1 MHSYSILVF
10 AGAASVQLNHVAAK
24 GQPRRRRLDGATVV
38 DLAQDWVV
46 DTNAEAEA
54 RLDAAVAGDI
64 LSYALVQGGRIVAEH
79 YRDGRDA
86 SSTAALWSVTKSW
99 MALLIGTLEKDGL
112 LTRRS
117 TLGELFGAADWTQ
130 VSDAAAKKRV
140 TVEDILQME
149 SGFEED
155 GSLFYEQ
162 HDLVGVLNF
171 GTFDASETGAFH
183 YQNNHLLSYVVLEV
197 TGLTPLEY
205 ASEKV
210 FPALGV
216 DPSELSWWANNEGV
230 SYGAFG
236 LFMCARQMLKLG
248 QLMLQGGDDLVTP
261 AWVSDTFTDSTSG
274 DPGWAGYGYLWWLPR
289 WETSYLAIG
298 YNGQFVAIYPD
309 HDAMFVIQSDD
320 TTSDASSWDLLGEV
334 PSVIA
339 GLPPAPT
346 PAPSSQSPRPTPAPT
361 QLRGGSSGSSS
372 GGSDEVL
379 DGASIGLLVGV
390 VFLAAAVAGGAF
402 YYRLSKRATWL
413 APVVELARREAAAFC
428 TQCGAA
434 RACGAD
440 FCTSCGTPFV
450 DERLPP

>member
-1 MHSYSILVF
+1 MLWR
-10 AGAASVQLNHVAAK
+10 VAWLACACV
-24 GQPRRRRLDGATVV
+24 GTTAV

-54 RLDAAVAGDI
+54 RLDAAVAGDV
-64 LSYALVQGGRIVAEH
+64 LSYALVHGGRIVAEH

-112 LTRRS
+112 LTRQS

-130 VSDAAAKKRV
+130 VSDAAAKQQV

-155 GSLFYEQ
+155 GWLFEHYFGG
-162 HDLVGVLNF
+162 LVGALNF
-171 GTFDASETGAFH
+171 GTFVASETGQFN
-183 YQNNHLLSYVVLEV
+183 YQNHHLLSYVVYEL
-197 TGLTPLEY
+197 TGLTPLAY
-205 ASEKV
+205 ASQNV
-210 FPALGV
+210 FPALGIE
-216 DPSELSWWANNEGV
+216 PSELAWDANSEGV

-236 LFMCARQMLKLG
+236 LYMCARQMLKLG

-309 HDAMFVIQSDD
+309 HDAVFVIQSDD

-346 PAPSSQSPRPTPAPT
+346 PAPSTPTAMAARAPTRRPTSAPA
-361 QLRGGSSGSSS
+361 GGSSGSAS
-372 GGSDEVL
+372 GASDEVL

-402 YYRLSKRATWL
+402 YYRLSKRAVPRP
-413 APVVELARREAAAFC
+413 APVVELATAAFC
-428 TQCGAA
+428 AQCGAA
-434 RACGAD
+434 RACGAN

>member
-1 MHSYSILVF
+1 MLWR
-10 AGAASVQLNHVAAK
+10 VAWLACACV
-24 GQPRRRRLDGATVV
+24 GTTVV
-38 DLAQDWVV
+38 DLSQDWVV
-46 DTNAEAEA
+46 DTNLFAEA

-64 LSYALVQGGRIVAEH
+64 LSYALVHGGRIVSEY
-79 YRDGRDA
+79 YRAGRDE

-117 TLGELFGAADWTQ
+117 TLGELFDAVDWARA
-130 VSDAAAKKRV
+130 SDAAAKKLV

-155 GSLFYEQ
+155 GWLFYQQ

-171 GTFDASETGAFH
+171 GTFDASETGEFH

-205 ASEKV
+205 ASETV
-210 FPALGV
+210 FPALGI

-274 DPGWAGYGYLWWLPR
+274 DPGSAGYGYLWWLPR
-289 WETSYLAIG
+289 DETTKSYVAYG
-298 YNGQFVAIYPD
+298 HNGQIVAVVPD
-309 HDAMFVIQSDD
+309 SDAVFVIQSDD

-346 PAPSSQSPRPTPAPT
+346 PAPSTPTAMAARAPT
-361 QLRGGSSGSSS
+361 RMPTSAPAGGSSGSAS
-372 GGSDEVL
+372 GASDEVL

-402 YYRLSKRATWL
+402 YYRLSKRAVPRP
-413 APVVELARREAAAFC
+413 APVVELAAAAFC
-428 TQCGAA
+428 AQCGAA
-434 RACGAD
+434 RACGAN
-440 FCTSCGTPFV
+440 FCTSCGAPFV

>member
-1 MHSYSILVF
+1 MDGPADWH
-10 AGAASVQLNHVAAK
+10 AG
-24 GQPRRRRLDGATVV
+24 
-38 DLAQDWVV
+38 
-46 DTNAEAEA
+46 E
-54 RLDAAVAGDI
+54 
-64 LSYALVQGGRIVAEH
+64 GRA
-79 YRDGRDA
+79 
-86 SSTAALWSVTKSW
+86 
-99 MALLIGTLEKDGL
+99 

-171 GTFDASETGAFH
+171 GTFDASETGEFH

-197 TGLTPLEY
+197 TGLTSLEY

-274 DPGWAGYGYLWWLPR
+274 DPGLGRLRVPLVAPAVGDVLP
-289 WETSYLAIG
+289 G
-298 YNGQFVAIYPD
+298 
-309 HDAMFVIQSDD
+309 
-320 TTSDASSWDLLGEV
+320 
-334 PSVIA
+334 
-339 GLPPAPT
+339 
-346 PAPSSQSPRPTPAPT
+346 
-361 QLRGGSSGSSS
+361 
-372 GGSDEVL
+372 
-379 DGASIGLLVGV
+379 
-390 VFLAAAVAGGAF
+390 
-402 YYRLSKRATWL
+402 YRL
-413 APVVELARREAAAFC
+413 
-428 TQCGAA
+428 
-434 RACGAD
+434 
-440 FCTSCGTPFV
+440 
-450 DERLPP
+450 

>member
-1 MHSYSILVF
+1 MLWR
-10 AGAASVQLNHVAAK
+10 VALLARACV
-24 GQPRRRRLDGATVV
+24 GITVV
-38 DLAQDWVV
+38 DLSQDWVV

-54 RLDAAVAGDI
+54 RLDAAVASDI
-64 LSYALVQGGRIVAEH
+64 LSYALVHGGRIVSEY
-79 YRDGRDA
+79 YRAGRDE

-99 MALLIGTLEKDGL
+99 MSLIIGTLEKDGL
-112 LTRRS
+112 LTRQS
-117 TLGELFGAADWTQ
+117 TLGELFDAVDWTQ
-130 VSDAAAKKRV
+130 VSDAAAKKLV

-155 GSLFYEQ
+155 GWLFEHYLGG
-162 HDLVGVLNF
+162 LVGALNF
-171 GTFDASETGAFH
+171 GTFVASETGRFN
-183 YQNNHLLSYVVLEV
+183 YQNHHLLSYVVYEL
-197 TGLTPLEY
+197 TGLTPLAY
-205 ASEKV
+205 ASQNV
-210 FPALGV
+210 FPALGIE
-216 DPSELSWWANNEGV
+216 PSELAWDANSEGV

-236 LFMCARQMLKLG
+236 LYMCARQMLKLG

-261 AWVSDTFTDSTSG
+261 AWAADTFTDSTSG

-289 WETSYLAIG
+289 DEASYLAIG

-309 HDAMFVIQSDD
+309 HDAVFVIQSDD

-346 PAPSSQSPRPTPAPT
+346 PAPSTPTLRPTSAPA
-361 QLRGGSSGSSS
+361 GGSSGSSS

-413 APVVELARREAAAFC
+413 APVVELARRETAAFC

>member
-1 MHSYSILVF
+1 MLWR
-10 AGAASVQLNHVAAK
+10 VAWLACACF
-24 GQPRRRRLDGATVV
+24 GTTAV
-38 DLAQDWVV
+38 DLSQDWVV

-64 LSYALVQGGRIVAEH
+64 LSYALVHGGRIVSEY
-79 YRDGRDA
+79 YRAGRDE

-112 LTRRS
+112 LTRQS

-130 VSDAAAKKRV
+130 VSDAAAKQRV
-140 TVEDILQME
+140 TIEDILQME

-155 GSLFYEQ
+155 GWLFYQQ

-171 GTFDASETGAFH
+171 GTFDAAETGQFH

-205 ASEKV
+205 ASEQV
-210 FPALGV
+210 FPALGI

-248 QLMLQGGDDLVTP
+248 QLMLQGGGDLVTP
-261 AWVSDTFTDSTSG
+261 AWVSATFTDSTSG

-309 HDAMFVIQSDD
+309 HDAVFVIQSDD

-346 PAPSSQSPRPTPAPT
+346 PAPSTPTRRPTSAPAGGPS
-361 QLRGGSSGSSS
+361 GGSSD
-372 GGSDEVL
+372 SDEAL
-379 DGASIGLLVGV
+379 DSASIGLLVGV

-402 YYRLSKRATWL
+402 YYRLSKRAVPRP
-413 APVVELARREAAAFC
+413 APVVELATAAFC
-428 TQCGAA
+428 AQCGAA
-434 RACGAD
+434 RACGAN

-450 DERLPP
+450 DERLPPCLHSPARVVIVILSFLSFNRTSYY

>member
-1 MHSYSILVF
+1 MAWLACACV
-10 AGAASVQLNHVAAK
+10 GT
-24 GQPRRRRLDGATVV
+24 TVV
-38 DLAQDWVV
+38 DLSQDWVV

-54 RLDAAVAGDI
+54 RLDAAVASDI
-64 LSYALVQGGRIVAEH
+64 LSYALVHGGRIVSEY
-79 YRDGRDA
+79 YRAGRDE

-99 MALLIGTLEKDGL
+99 MSLIIGTLEKDGL
-112 LTRRS
+112 LTRQS
-117 TLGELFGAADWTQ
+117 TLGELFDAVDWTQ
-130 VSDAAAKKRV
+130 VSDAAAKKLV

-155 GSLFYEQ
+155 GWLFEHYLGG
-162 HDLVGVLNF
+162 LVGALNF
-171 GTFDASETGAFH
+171 GTFVASETGRFN
-183 YQNNHLLSYVVLEV
+183 YQNHHLLSYVVYEL
-197 TGLTPLEY
+197 TGLTPLAY
-205 ASEKV
+205 ASQNV

-216 DPSELSWWANNEGV
+216 DPSELAWGANSEGV

-236 LFMCARQMLKLG
+236 LYMCARQMLKLG

-261 AWVSDTFTDSTSG
+261 AWAADTFTDSTSG

-289 WETSYLAIG
+289 DEASYLAIG

-309 HDAMFVIQSDD
+309 HDAVFVIQSDD

-346 PAPSSQSPRPTPAPT
+346 PAPSTPTLRPTSAPA
-361 QLRGGSSGSSS
+361 GGSSGSSS

-390 VFLAAAVAGGAF
+390 VFLAAVVAGGAF

-413 APVVELARREAAAFC
+413 APVVELARRETAAFC

>member
-1 MHSYSILVF
+1 MLWR
-10 AGAASVQLNHVAAK
+10 VAWLACACV
-24 GQPRRRRLDGATVV
+24 GTTAV

-46 DTNAEAEA
+46 ETNAEAEA
-54 RLDAAVAGDI
+54 RLGAAVAGDI
-64 LSYALVQGGRIVAEH
+64 LSYALVHGGRIVSEY
-79 YRDGRDA
+79 YRAGRDE

-99 MALLIGTLEKDGL
+99 MSLIIGTLEKDGL
-112 LTRRS
+112 LTRQS

-130 VSDAAAKKRV
+130 VSDAAAKQRV
-140 TVEDILQME
+140 TIEDILQME

-155 GSLFYEQ
+155 GWLFYQQ

-171 GTFDASETGAFH
+171 GTFDAAETGQFH

-205 ASEKV
+205 ASEQV
-210 FPALGV
+210 FPALGI

-248 QLMLQGGDDLVTP
+248 QLMLQGGGDLVTP
-261 AWVSDTFTDSTSG
+261 AWVSATFTDSTSG

-309 HDAMFVIQSDD
+309 HDAVFVIQSDD

-346 PAPSSQSPRPTPAPT
+346 PAPSTPTRRPTSAPAGGPS
-361 QLRGGSSGSSS
+361 GGSSD
-372 GGSDEVL
+372 SDEAL
-379 DGASIGLLVGV
+379 DSASIGLLVGV

-402 YYRLSKRATWL
+402 YYRLSKRAVPRP
-413 APVVELARREAAAFC
+413 APVVELATAAFC
-428 TQCGAA
+428 AQCGAA
-434 RACGAD
+434 RACGAN
-440 FCTSCGTPFV
+440 FCTSCGAPFV

>member
-1 MHSYSILVF
+1 MLWR
-10 AGAASVQLNHVAAK
+10 VAWLACACV
-24 GQPRRRRLDGATVV
+24 GTTAV

-46 DTNAEAEA
+46 ETNAEAEA
-54 RLDAAVAGDI
+54 RLGAAVAGDI
-64 LSYALVQGGRIVAEH
+64 LSYALVHGGRIVSEY
-79 YRDGRDA
+79 YRAGRDE
-86 SSTAALWSVTKSW
+86 SSAAALWSVTKSW
-99 MALLIGTLEKDGL
+99 MSLIIGTLEKDGL
-112 LTRRS
+112 LTRQS

-130 VSDAAAKKRV
+130 VSDAAAKQRV
-140 TVEDILQME
+140 TIEDILQME
-149 SGFEED
+149 SGLEED
-155 GSLFYEQ
+155 GWLFYQQ

-171 GTFDASETGAFH
+171 GTFDASETGEFH

-205 ASEKV
+205 ASEQV

-216 DPSELSWWANNEGV
+216 DPSELAWGANSEGV

-309 HDAMFVIQSDD
+309 QDAVFVIQSDD

-346 PAPSSQSPRPTPAPT
+346 PAPSTPTPSAPTRRPTSAPA
-361 QLRGGSSGSSS
+361 GGSSGSAS
-372 GGSDEVL
+372 GASDEVL

-402 YYRLSKRATWL
+402 YYRLSKRAVPRP
-413 APVVELARREAAAFC
+413 APVVELATAAFC
-428 TQCGAA
+428 AQCGAA
-434 RACGAD
+434 RACGAN